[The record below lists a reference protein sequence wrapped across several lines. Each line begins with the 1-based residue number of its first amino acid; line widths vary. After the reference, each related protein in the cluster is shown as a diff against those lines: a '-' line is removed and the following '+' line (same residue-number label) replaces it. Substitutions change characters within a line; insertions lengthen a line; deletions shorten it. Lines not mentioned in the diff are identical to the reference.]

1 MRERLGLDNGSAPAL
16 FPRRAPP
23 QPPPGAADAAP
34 PVPASHFDPEEP
46 SEARYRTSAKGVMS
60 GRSQ

>member
-23 QPPPGAADAAP
+23 QPPAGAADAAP
-34 PVPASHFDPEEP
+34 PVPRVVLCSPVILVAT
-46 SEARYRTSAKGVMS
+46 R
-60 GRSQ
+60 

>member
-23 QPPPGAADAAP
+23 QPPA
-34 PVPASHFDPEEP
+34 VE
-46 SEARYRTSAKGVMS
+46 R
-60 GRSQ
+60 